1 MRAAPLPRSVPVSES
16 NALRVACDFRK
27 RGLDEGQTGLLP
39 RWQRER
45 DEHILGG
52 SAIARLEAD
61 ASSNKLLHLLE
72 AEGVAVDEDGKGLFV
87 ELLLLLDL
95 GDGQVAKAH
104 RQEEGTRAPQRDNL
118 SQLDK

>member
-1 MRAAPLPRSVPVSES
+1 MIFVKEVWMKGRPV
-16 NALRVACDFRK
+16 FFP
-27 RGLDEGQTGLLP
+27 G
-39 RWQRER
+39 
-45 DEHILGG
+45 EHILGG

-61 ASSNKLLHLLE
+61 ASSRELLHLLE

>member
-1 MRAAPLPRSVPVSES
+1 MKGRPV
-16 NALRVACDFRK
+16 FF
-27 RGLDEGQTGLLP
+27 P
-39 RWQRER
+39 
-45 DEHILGG
+45 GG
-52 SAIARLEAD
+52 SASAMSTFWEGAAIARLEAD

-104 RQEEGTRAPQRDNL
+104 RQEEGTSAPQRDNL